1 MEDKVKTW
9 GKTWTYA
16 VIIVVLLVGY
26 GLTWYLVEQRRDSD
40 AAAFYKVSK
49 ANEEQLWSLKDY
61 VETMP
66 DGDHKEKLREILNP
80 IYIVRTRAE
89 MDSVRSVKD
98 SLSAQNG
105 L

>member
-1 MEDKVKTW
+1 MENQGKTW
-9 GKTWTYA
+9 GKIWTYA
-16 VIIVVLLVGY
+16 VLTAIFLLGY
-26 GLTWYLVEQRRDSD
+26 GITWYLVEERRDSD

-49 ANEEQLWSLKDY
+49 ANEEQLWSIKDY

-89 MDSVRSVKD
+89 MDSIRSVKD